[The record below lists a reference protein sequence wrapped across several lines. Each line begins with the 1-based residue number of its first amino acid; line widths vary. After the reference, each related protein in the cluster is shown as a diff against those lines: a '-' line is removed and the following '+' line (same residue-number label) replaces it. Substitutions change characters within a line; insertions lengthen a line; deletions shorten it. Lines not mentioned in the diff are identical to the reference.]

1 MWTTTGRVFSVL
13 RRSGGTTGKAK
24 STTRQSQGRRDT
36 SAVSRCCVLHLRRGE
51 VGAGRHP
58 SDHTRFEMP
67 PSQTRPPLTSGS
79 VQKRRVIPKFGP
91 SCTPHCFPT
100 ATSTPVIY
108 GSQSSTSEGARRCLL
123 PVVQMWPSGPEPPR
137 RRPRAQI
144 QHKLLLVSP
153 A

>member
-91 SCTPHCFPT
+91 SCTPHRFPT
-100 ATSTPVIY
+100 ATSTLIY
-108 GSQSSTSEGARRCLL
+108 GSQSSTSEGARRWLL

-144 QHKLLLVSP
+144 QLKLLLVSS